1 MEKPKERPFA
11 FSQKTT
17 FLLLYCCN
25 NNPFGDNEMLRF
37 SDGVTIDTSGELRLM
52 NLSDGSYV
60 VGQGMLIPVNTREEG
75 QQIIEE
81 MKKDKK

>member
-1 MEKPKERPFA
+1 
-11 FSQKTT
+11 
-17 FLLLYCCN
+17 
-25 NNPFGDNEMLRF
+25 MLRF